1 VPAVLVDTVGIAV
14 PQSERD
20 LEAGRLGRGE
30 RIRLPRGGF
39 VSTGIGG
46 MAWIEASLPKRLT
59 GQNVAAVELERVP
72 DAIAELVDEAQAL
85 VECENFEFSEVD
97 TSGVVHRVSA
107 RNPKIVRLDLVRDFQ
122 LESPNNLTAVLDGLA
137 SVPQHGQSKVQR
149 FADGKSGRA
158 ETLRVGPG
166 AWAATLY
173 DKHRESGGV
182 AERGHLRAE
191 FRLRARQLRSSRV
204 AALESE
210 IYTLEDLGEE
220 RCEKVRRC
228 WWDLVGFGSW
238 VGGSLSIWDS
248 LAKIDLSDREKMF
261 FVGWYVARRDGQH
274 LEVAD
279 KTERKFRKILK
290 RLEIGGIGQ
299 ARVRLN
305 YELGKEEVAA

>member
-1 VPAVLVDTVGIAV
+1 VPAVQVDTVGVAV
-14 PQSERD
+14 PQRQRD
-20 LEAGRLGRGE
+20 FESGMLGRGE
-30 RIRLPRGGF
+30 RMRLPGGGF

-46 MAWIEASLPKRLT
+46 MAWIEASLPKRLS
-59 GQNVAAVELERVP
+59 GQNITAVGLEQVP
-72 DAIAELVDEAQAL
+72 EAIAELVDEARSL
-85 VECENFEFSEVD
+85 VPCEDFEFAEVD
-97 TSGVVHRVSA
+97 LAGVVHRVSA
-107 RNPKIVRLDLVRDFQ
+107 ENPKIVRLDLVRDFR
-122 LESPNNLTAVLDGLA
+122 LESPDNLTAVLDGLA

-210 IYTLEDLGEE
+210 IYTLEDLEEE
-220 RCEKVRRC
+220 RCERVRRC

-238 VGGSLSIWDS
+238 VGGTASIWDS
-248 LAKIDLSDREKMF
+248 LATTDLSDREKMF

-274 LEVAD
+274 LVVAE

-290 RLEIGGIGQ
+290 CIDIGGIGQ
-299 ARVRLN
+299 SRIRLN